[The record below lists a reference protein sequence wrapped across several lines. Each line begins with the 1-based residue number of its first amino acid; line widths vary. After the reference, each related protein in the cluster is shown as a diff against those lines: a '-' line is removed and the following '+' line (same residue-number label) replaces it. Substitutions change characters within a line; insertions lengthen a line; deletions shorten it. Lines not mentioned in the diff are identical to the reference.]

1 MSVHDYPGAER
12 LNLTEEIHGHLVADP
27 YRWLEDTGDP
37 RTRAWCAAQDELF
50 ARWQARWRDDGARE
64 RLRRRLTELADGG
77 SVSVPQWR
85 GERRFFTR
93 RGPGQEHEV
102 LVSAG
107 PDGAERVLIDPA
119 ALDPSGDTR
128 LDGWF
133 PSAEGVRLAY
143 LLSEGGD
150 ERAVLRVLDVTTGE
164 IVDGP
169 VDRAR
174 HSSVSWLPGG
184 EAFYYVR
191 HDADRRRVCLHRV
204 GAGPG
209 RDATVFGDELPPA
222 AYPVP
227 VVCEGG
233 RRLWVMVDF
242 GPVRT
247 DAYLADLFDGEIE
260 APRLRPFQAG
270 VDAICEPAFGPDGQV
285 YVLTDRDA
293 ENRRLCV
300 ADPERAGYEH
310 WRTVLPEDPEAVLRE
325 VVIISGPGLE
335 RSLLLA
341 LRARHA
347 LSELTLHDMETG
359 EVVGEVPS
367 PGLGTVR
374 DLRVHPDGGPFAWFS
389 YTDFVTPPGVYRL
402 DARSG
407 QVSAWASPGGAAG
420 GVAGGVA
427 PAAVGPGAVEVRQ
440 VAYPSRDGTAV
451 RMFIL
456 SAGSEPGG
464 ERAEPDRPRPAILY
478 GYGSFGS
485 SRSPDFNPLR
495 LAWVEAGGVY
505 AIANVRGGG
514 EEGNAWH
521 RAGMRENKQ
530 NGIDDLHA
538 AGDYLVDR
546 GWTTRDRLGIHGGS
560 AGGQLVGAAFTQ
572 RPGAYAA
579 VLCSAPQLDLVR
591 YERSGIGR
599 LLAREYGSAADPE
612 EFGWLL
618 ARSPYHHV
626 RDGAAYPAV
635 LFTVF
640 ENDVRVDPM
649 HARKLAA
656 ALQHATSAPPGE
668 RPVLLRCEPGAGHT
682 GRSVSRS
689 VALWLDQLG
698 FFARQLG
705 AGPYSP
711 ATANSGHSSSIP
723 LS

>member
-1 MSVHDYPGAER
+1 MSLHGYPDAER
-12 LNLTEEIHGHLVADP
+12 LDLTEDIHGRKVADP
-27 YRWLEDTGDP
+27 YRWLEDPGDP

-50 ARWQARWRDDGARE
+50 AGWQARWNGAPASA
-64 RLRRRLTELADGG
+64 RLRRRLAELADGG
-77 SVSVPQWR
+77 SVSVPRWR

-102 LVSAG
+102 LVTAG
-107 PDGAERVLIDPA
+107 PDDAERVLIDPA

-128 LDGWF
+128 LGAWF
-133 PSAEGVRLAY
+133 ASAEGRRVAY
-143 LLSEGGD
+143 LLGEGGSEPD
-150 ERAVLRVLDVTTGE
+150 VLRVLDTATGE

-174 HSSVSWLPGG
+174 NTEVAWLPGG

-191 HDADRRRVCLHRV
+191 RDADGRRIYLHLV
-204 GAGPG
+204 GTAPDQ
-209 RDATVFGDELPPA
+209 DAAVFGDELPPT

-227 VVCEGG
+227 VVGQGG
-233 RRLWVMVDF
+233 RRLWVMLDF

-247 DAYLADLFDGEIE
+247 DAYLADLTGGN
-260 APRLRPFQAG
+260 AGSPRLRPFQAG
-270 VDAICEPAFGPDGQV
+270 VDAICQPAFGPDGQI

-300 ADPERAGYEH
+300 TGPDRAGYEH
-310 WRTVLPEDPEAVLRE
+310 WRSVLPEDPGAVLKE
-325 VVIISGPGLE
+325 VAIVSGPGLE
-335 RSLLLA
+335 RPLLLA

-359 EVVGEVPS
+359 AVVTEVRV

-374 DLRVHPDGGPFAWFS
+374 DLRVHPDGGPYVWFS
-389 YTDFVTPPGVYRL
+389 YTDFVTPPAVYRL
-402 DARSG
+402 DARTG
-407 QVSAWASPGGAAG
+407 EVSAWASPGGAA
-420 GVAGGVA
+420 VA
-427 PAAVGPGAVEVRQ
+427 PGAVEVRQ
-440 VAYPSRDGTAV
+440 VAYPSRDGTVV

-456 SAGSEPGG
+456 SPGG
-464 ERAEPDRPRPAILY
+464 GPDRPRPAILY

-530 NGIDDLHA
+530 NSIDDLAA

-560 AGGQLVGAAFTQ
+560 AGGQLVGAALTQ
-572 RPGAYAA
+572 RPDAYAA
-579 VLCSAPQLDLVR
+579 VLCSAPSLDLVR
-591 YERSGIGR
+591 YERSGIGP
-599 LLAREYGSAADPE
+599 LLSREYGSAADPE

-618 ARSPYHHV
+618 DRSPYHHV
-626 RDGAAYPAV
+626 RDGAGYPAV

-640 ENDVRVDPM
+640 EADVRVDPM
-649 HARKLAA
+649 HARKMAA
-656 ALQHATSAPPGE
+656 ALQHATPAPPGE
-668 RPVLLRCEPGAGHT
+668 RPVLLRRELGAGHT

-705 AGPYSP
+705 VPG
-711 ATANSGHSSSIP
+711 G
-723 LS
+723 

>member
-1 MSVHDYPGAER
+1 MPDDIYPDAER
-12 LNLTEEIHGHLVADP
+12 MDLTEEIHGRQVADP
-27 YRWLEDTGDP
+27 YRWLEDPADP

-50 ARWQARWRDDGARE
+50 ARWQARWRGAPASV
-64 RLRRRLTELADGG
+64 RLRRRLEELADGG
-77 SVSVPQWR
+77 SVSVPRWR

-93 RGPGQEHEV
+93 RGPGQEHEA
-102 LVSAG
+102 LVTAG

-128 LDGWF
+128 LGAWF
-133 PSAEGVRLAY
+133 PSAEGLRLAY
-143 LLSEGGD
+143 LLGEGGS
-150 ERAVLRVLDVTTGE
+150 EPGVLRVLDTTTGE
-164 IVDGP
+164 IIDGP

-174 HSSVSWLPGG
+174 NTEVAWLPGG

-191 HDADRRRVCLHRV
+191 ADAGGRRVYLHRV
-204 GAGPG
+204 GAAPD
-209 RDATVFGDELPPA
+209 RDTPVFGDELPPA

-227 VVCEGG
+227 VVSEGG
-233 RRLWVMVDF
+233 RRLWVMLDF

-247 DAYLADLFDGEIE
+247 DAYLADLSDGKIE
-260 APRLRPFQAG
+260 SPRLRPFQAG
-270 VDAICEPAFGPDGQV
+270 VDAICQPAFGPDGQV
-285 YVLTDRDA
+285 YLLTDRDA

-300 ADPERAGYEH
+300 TGPDRPGYEH
-310 WRTVLPEDPEAVLRE
+310 WRTVLPEDPAAVLKE
-325 VVIISGPGLE
+325 AAIVSGPGLE
-335 RSLLLA
+335 RPLLLA

-359 EVVGEVPS
+359 RVVTKVRV

-374 DLRVHPDGGPFAWFS
+374 DLSVRAGGGPFAWFS
-389 YTDFVTPPGVYRL
+389 YTDFVTPPAVYRL
-402 DARSG
+402 DARTG
-407 QVSAWASPGGAAG
+407 EVSAWASPGGAAG
-420 GVAGGVA
+420 AGGPGA
-427 PAAVGPGAVEVRQ
+427 GGPGAVEVRQ
-440 VAYPSRDGTAV
+440 VTYPSRDGTVV
-451 RMFIL
+451 RMFVL
-456 SAGSEPGG
+456 SPAG
-464 ERAEPDRPRPAILY
+464 RPDGPRPAILY

-485 SRSPDFNPLR
+485 SRSPDFLPLR

-521 RAGMRENKQ
+521 RAGMREHKQ
-530 NGIDDLHA
+530 NSIDDLAA
-538 AGDYLVDR
+538 AGDYLVGQ

-560 AGGQLVGAAFTQ
+560 AGGQLVGAALTQ
-572 RPGAYAA
+572 RPDAYAA
-579 VLCSAPQLDLVR
+579 VLCSAPSLDLAR
-591 YERSGIGR
+591 YERSGIGT
-599 LLAREYGSAADPE
+599 LLAREYGSAAVPE

-626 RDGAAYPAV
+626 RDGAGYPAV

-640 ENDVRVDPM
+640 EGDVRVDPM
-649 HARKLAA
+649 HARKMTA

-668 RPVLLRCEPGAGHT
+668 RPVLLRRELGAGHT

-705 AGPYSP
+705 A
-711 ATANSGHSSSIP
+711 ADAD
-723 LS
+723 